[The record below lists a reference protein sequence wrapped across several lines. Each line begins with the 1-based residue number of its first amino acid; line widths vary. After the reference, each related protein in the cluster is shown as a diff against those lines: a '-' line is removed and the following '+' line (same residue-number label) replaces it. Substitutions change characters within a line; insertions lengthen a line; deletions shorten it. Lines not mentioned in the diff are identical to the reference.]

1 MNRKTLGM
9 VFALGVG
16 ALLAA
21 CSSSSHKQ
29 QIIVAMTTPPPFALE
44 IKLSA
49 PLAATVTNDSGGV
62 NWTLACDNPDCGTL
76 SAASSASGDTII
88 LTAPQSIP
96 EADYEAGGMEVEV
109 TATSATDGTTF
120 ATASMFMVAVADV
133 TTISGPYAFL
143 VSGIDVDGNPY
154 SAAGS
159 VTLDGAG
166 DVVGGEEDY
175 NNGNTVLSTAATL
188 TGTYTV
194 GEDGQGEINLVA
206 SDPNIGVDGAQ
217 TLAITILNFN
227 HVLVTEFDGEATSS
241 GTLDFQT
248 FTADD
253 TTQISGGYAFAFNGD
268 EEGFLW
274 NIGGVMTTDGS
285 GNITAMTW
293 DQDFSGSPLTNQS
306 AIGSYTAPDA
316 NGRGT
321 AVLFP
326 AELNY
331 AYYIVG
337 PEAIRFVEIDAF
349 SETSGSAFGQGGS
362 AGNFDASALDGP
374 TVFNQNGFTPDGPYG
389 AAGLLTADGAGNF
402 SAGFGDFNEG
412 NGTPTN
418 GAITGTYNAN
428 VNSDGSGYGN
438 AALTVANTPDITTLG
453 VYLVDP
459 TLNLDDPNS
468 SGDGGAVIMG
478 LDVNAFGVGVV
489 EPQDTSAVF
498 AGNYAIDFQA
508 IFEADL
514 VGQVFSD
521 GVSNITGS
529 GSLNNL
535 FASAQGSQNITATF
549 TPDGANPGRATV
561 SLVFSGISGSFNLAA
576 YQTTSGQVEFVDVD
590 GGIVAVGVVQ
600 GQF

>member
-1 MNRKTLGM
+1 MNRKTLGI
-9 VFALGVG
+9 VFALGLS
-16 ALLAA
+16 ALVSG
-21 CSSSSHKQ
+21 CSSSGHKKP
-29 QIIVAMTTPPPFALE
+29 IIVAMTTPPPSALE
-44 IKLSA
+44 IKLSV

-76 SAASSASGDTII
+76 SAATSASGDTII

-96 EADYEAGGMEVEV
+96 EADFEAGGMEVEV
-109 TATSATDGTTF
+109 TATSSTDGTTF
-120 ATASMFMVAVADV
+120 ATASMFMVAIADV
-133 TTISGPYAFL
+133 TTLSGPYAFV
-143 VSGIDVDGNPY
+143 VSGIDLDGNPY

-166 DVVGGEEDY
+166 DVVTGEEDY
-175 NNGNTVLSTAATL
+175 NNGNSVLSVAATL

-194 GEDGQGEINLVA
+194 GEDGQGEIDLVA
-206 SDPNIGVDGAQ
+206 SDPNIGAAGAQ
-217 TLAITILNFN
+217 TLAITVLNFN

-268 EEGFLW
+268 EEGTLW
-274 NIGGVMTTDGS
+274 NVGGVMTADGA
-285 GNITAMTW
+285 GNITMTW
-293 DQDFSGSPLTNQS
+293 DQDFGGSPLTNNPDV
-306 AIGSYTAPDA
+306 GTYTAPDA

-321 AVLFP
+321 AVLFE
-326 AELNY
+326 ADLQY

-362 AGNFDASALDGP
+362 AGNFDATALNGP

-428 VNSDGSGYGN
+428 VNSDGSGYGS
-438 AALTVANTPDITTLG
+438 ATLTVANTPDIANLG

-459 TLNLDDPNS
+459 TLNLEDPNS
-468 SGDGGAVIMG
+468 TGDGGAVIMG
-478 LDVNAFGVGVV
+478 LDANAFGVGVE

-521 GVSNITGS
+521 GVANLTGS
-529 GSLNNL
+529 GELNNL
-535 FASAQGSQNITATF
+535 FLPAQGSQNITATF
-549 TPDGANPGRATV
+549 TPDGTNPGRATV
-561 SLVFSGISGSFNLAA
+561 SLVFSGISGSFNLVA
-576 YQTTSGQVEFVDVD
+576 YQATSGQVVFVDVD
-590 GGIVAVGVVQ
+590 GGIVAVGSVQ